1 MAVVAMPASLASVP
15 KLLVLSVMNF
25 PLLLVVKN
33 CIGLNILT
41 YQLHQAV
48 QRVLAKFSICEIIYR
63 KNVKKPMR

>member
-1 MAVVAMPASLASVP
+1 MIIN
-15 KLLVLSVMNF
+15 KIFHELS
-25 PLLLVVKN
+25 LLLVVKN